1 MTTRART
8 VLKIDNRL
16 QRHCK
21 VSFTYMQQTLPLI
34 CVESSQAMVGQTEGA
49 PALLPQEC
57 PFSQTCGG
65 IGSFGSKALPPL
77 GWKLQPQT
85 KNKTIQNLV
94 ALNMTQG
101 GKTLFI
107 KAE

>member
-1 MTTRART
+1 M

-21 VSFTYMQQTLPLI
+21 VSFTYMQQILPLI

-65 IGSFGSKALPPL
+65 IGSFGSFGSKALPPL
-77 GWKLQPQT
+77 GGKWQPQT
-85 KNKTIQNLV
+85 KNKTIQILV
-94 ALNMTQG
+94 VLNMTQG
-101 GKTLFI
+101 GKTIFI